1 MAKIANR
8 LFAAVLAFVALIFCA
23 RAVAIFLVLTST
35 THKFVPVAKGANGC
49 PVCPPQVFFSA
60 ETEQTLT
67 ILVSVIVVALA
78 WFIWGRSPSA
88 QH

>member
-8 LFAAVLAFVALIFCA
+8 LFAAVLAFVALIFCS

-35 THKFVPVAKGANGC
+35 TQNIVPVAKGANGY
-49 PVCPPQVFFSA
+49 PVCPPQIFFTA

-67 ILVSVIVVALA
+67 ILVSLIVVAVA
-78 WFIWGRSPSA
+78 WFIWRRSTSP

>member
-8 LFAAVLAFVALIFCA
+8 LFATVLAFVALIFCA

-35 THKFVPVAKGANGC
+35 TQNFVLVPKGADGC
-49 PVCPPQVFFSA
+49 PVCPPQTFFSS

-67 ILVSVIVVALA
+67 ILVSLIVVAVA
-78 WFIWGRSPSA
+78 WFIWRRSTST
-88 QH
+88 QR